1 MRSLLQVPRVFGGIE
16 MPRDPQDVDRSTTED
31 TARMQAIWTGIIL
44 AVSVLVASFVYFN
57 NRQTDM
63 ASSPSPGMS
72 RSQSR

>member
-1 MRSLLQVPRVFGGIE
+1 

-63 ASSPSPGMS
+63 ASSPPQGMS

>member
-1 MRSLLQVPRVFGGIE
+1 
-16 MPRDPQDVDRSTTED
+16 MPPDPQDVDRSTTED

-63 ASSPSPGMS
+63 TSSPPPGMS